1 MDIKIF
7 SFLEIKPKERAT
19 LRYPIV
25 VPVKGDIE
33 VRLYV
38 AKGDNELATTTMTVD
53 KEPHFYDLQVTDYKV
68 EYKAGEKDLTEAF
81 NCTLHIKNND
91 ARPLKA
97 VLVSRVG
104 TDDSVY
110 GEFHQGHCATLTAT
124 PGEEGDIRPDLWSDL
139 RRIKEQKDLHLV
151 ISIYYPTFP
160 IVKLLDITVKPGTIA
175 TPNSTTA
182 ISTVKAEG
190 SDDDA
195 PCYDLQG
202 RSVTNPTKGVYIV
215 NGRKVVK

>member
-124 PGEEGDIRPDLWSDL
+124 PGEEGDIRLDLWSDL

-160 IVKLLDITVKPGTIA
+160 IVRLLDITVKPGTIA
-175 TPNSTTA
+175 TPSSTA
-182 ISTVKAEG
+182 ISTVKAEV
-190 SDDDA
+190 DDA
-195 PCYDLQG
+195 EATYYDLQG
-202 RSVTNPTKGVYIV
+202 RRVTNPTRGVYIV